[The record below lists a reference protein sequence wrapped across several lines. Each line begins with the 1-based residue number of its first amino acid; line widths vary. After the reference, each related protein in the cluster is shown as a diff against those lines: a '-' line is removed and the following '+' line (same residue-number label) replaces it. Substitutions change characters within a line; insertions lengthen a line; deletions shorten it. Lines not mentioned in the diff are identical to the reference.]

1 MATPEAIADEPT
13 VRWGIISTADIGMKK
28 VTPAIQGASNSFVA
42 AIASRDAASA
52 ADAAKQLG
60 IPKAYDTYEALLA
73 DETIDAV
80 YIPLPND
87 LHAEWTIRA
96 ADAGKHI
103 LCEKPLAMSSMQ
115 AQEMVDACA
124 DAGVLLQEAFMY
136 RHHPS
141 WVKAIRLVR
150 SGAIGTVQGVTAAFS
165 YYNDD
170 PSNIRNR
177 TESGGGAV
185 MDIGCYPINVARLV
199 FESEPDSVAS
209 VVSRDPQM
217 GIDIVTSAVLGFPG
231 GGQASFTCSTRA
243 EDYQR
248 VQILGTDGRIEV
260 EIPFNIPP
268 DRETRIQV
276 TSGGEPPTNPD
287 TESIVFPPAD
297 QYTVQAEL
305 FAAAVLSGGP
315 VPVPPADAVANMKVI
330 EAVLAS

>member
-1 MATPEAIADEPT
+1 
-13 VRWGIISTADIGMKK
+13 MKK
-28 VTPAIQGASNSFVA
+28 VTPAIQRASNSFVA
-42 AIASRDAASA
+42 AIASRNAGSAMEAAA
-52 ADAAKQLG
+52 ELG
-60 IPKAYDTYEALLA
+60 IPTAYDSYEALLA

-96 ADAGKHI
+96 AEAGKHV
-103 LCEKPLAMSSMQ
+103 LCEKPLAMSSTQ
-115 AQEMVDACA
+115 ATEMVDACA

-141 WVKAIRLVR
+141 WVEAVRLVR
-150 SGAIGTVQGVTAAFS
+150 SGAIGTVQAVSAAFS

-170 PSNIRNR
+170 SSNIRNR
-177 TESGGGAV
+177 VENGGGAV
-185 MDIGCYPINVARLV
+185 MDIGCYPINVARLI
-199 FESEPDSVAS
+199 FESEPDGVAS
-209 VVSRDPQM
+209 VVRRDPRM

-248 VQILGTDGRIEV
+248 VHILGTDGRIEI

-268 DRETRIQV
+268 DRETRILV
-276 TSGGEPPTNPD
+276 TSGGQPPTDPD
-287 TESIVFPPAD
+287 TERIVFPPKD

-305 FAAAVLSGGP
+305 FAEAVLSGGP